1 MPFQEPTIPS
11 NERKKEELKAV
22 GRKDQQYATVSVL
35 VPQMYKQRGGGLTP
49 PLRRGIRKAD
59 TFEKYRDVI
68 SRSNLVLILF
78 LMQVSLKSINM
89 DKQSLYLFGTPFLRV
104 IA

>member
-1 MPFQEPTIPS
+1 
-11 NERKKEELKAV
+11 
-22 GRKDQQYATVSVL
+22 
-35 VPQMYKQRGGGLTP
+35 MYKQRGGVYKQRGGGVDP
-49 PLRRGIRKAD
+49 PTLRRGIRKAD

-89 DKQSLYLFGTPFLRV
+89 DKQSLYLFGTPFSRASSRDVTSSQVGVPAIKALS
-104 IA
+104 